1 MSKLYTI
8 EEIKELAIPIA
19 KEHGVPKL
27 ALFGSFARGDAT
39 VDSDIDFL
47 IDRGTSEKMRGWN
60 FFGFALALEEVFEKK
75 VDVLTYK
82 CIDDSYIKKYALKE
96 EIVLYEL

>member
-47 IDRGTSEKMRGWN
+47 IEKGALRGL
-60 FFGFALALEEVFEKK
+60 GFIGFCLALEEGLNKK
-75 VDVLTYK
+75 VDVVTYNGVEE
-82 CIDDSYIKKYALKE
+82 SFLKKYALQDE
-96 EIVLYEL
+96 VIVYEA